1 MHLLGRH
8 GEQEMLGFRKASP
21 RMAMGT
27 VVVPGKL
34 KLMMVT
40 MTSAVGSSSGC
51 VKMYWT
57 TITVIVTSSTC
68 VTARNQKHFQIMQNP
83 GINDCLYMKLFSIIM
98 IKYICE
104 RRV

>member
-40 MTSAVGSSSGC
+40 MTSAVG
-51 VKMYWT
+51 
-57 TITVIVTSSTC
+57 VI
-68 VTARNQKHFQIMQNP
+68 
-83 GINDCLYMKLFSIIM
+83 
-98 IKYICE
+98 
-104 RRV
+104 